1 VADSP
6 APPIMDDPPV
16 AEPDERPSGR
26 RRAALGA
33 AAVFTAVTFGL
44 YIYAFFFYDP
54 GLLIDELADR
64 TFPNAAEK
72 VCATAQAQLEGLPL
86 STSARTAA
94 DRAAVVDRANTIL
107 RDMVDQ
113 LRPLVPQ
120 GQGKVTTGVEEWVSD
135 WSAYVEDRVAYADGL
150 REDPETRF
158 VERRKANRQISLAI
172 DSFAQVNRMDSCTTP
187 GDVG

>member
-6 APPIMDDPPV
+6 APPILDGPP
-16 AEPDERPSGR
+16 APEADERPSGR
-26 RRAALGA
+26 RRAALAA
-33 AAVFTAVTFGL
+33 AAVFTVVTFGL

-72 VCATAQAQLEGLPL
+72 VCAASQARLEKLPL
-86 STSARTAA
+86 STSSRTAA
-94 DRAAVVDRANTIL
+94 ERAVVVEQANTIL

-120 GQGKVTTGVEEWVSD
+120 GQGKVTTGVGEWVSD
-135 WSAYVEDRVAYADGL
+135 WSAYVDDREAYAAGL
-150 REDPETRF
+150 RKDPETRF
-158 VERRKANRQISLAI
+158 VERRKGNRQISLAI
-172 DSFAQVNRMDSCTTP
+172 DSFAEVNRMDSCKTP